1 MRNTFVVSSA
11 VLLSLSAVACN
22 EQTPSGPETFVIP
35 VYARTEAQ
43 SSNFGTPMYGA
54 EEVPPVANDFD
65 GQAIFKVSADGTTMS
80 YKVITSEMHGV
91 TQSHIHIGNFGTN
104 GPIVV
109 FLFGFIS
116 GGVDTDGIL
125 AQGSFTAANLIAR
138 PGIGFG
144 ATMPELVAKLRSGG
158 AYVNVHTVAHPG
170 GEIRGQIEEHGP
182 TK

>member
-1 MRNTFVVSSA
+1 
-11 VLLSLSAVACN
+11 
-22 EQTPSGPETFVIP
+22 
-35 VYARTEAQ
+35 
-43 SSNFGTPMYGA
+43 
-54 EEVPPVANDFD
+54 
-65 GQAIFKVSADGTTMS
+65 MS

-138 PGIGFG
+138 PAIGFG